1 MNNNEERVREFQDQ
15 TKDFGKG
22 KVTAGEYVAFL
33 HGAIGNSDECCRL
46 LSEMARLLPDDEKRE
61 ELMTSSTALK
71 RRSIRRKNRRRS
83 KQFSDNAINITKS
96 SSFKNLSSNEEK
108 SRSKLRSKSE
118 SLSRLSMPMQDQAN
132 NSAPIAYNPESAQ
145 WNQEKKS
152 SKAVCGFTSGKF
164 RERKSQ
170 HSSSLNLFGEALLQ
184 QDPIQ
189 KEDKQQPIKASR
201 FDATSSE
208 DESESDPKQQT
219 KSSLESESDDAKEE
233 SGFPQEEDADY
244 EKPVIS
250 RAEMRR
256 KLQRSMEF
264 DKNHQENNNQNS
276 TGREEENP
284 VLRRLKKQG
293 AVNFMMRP

>member
-1 MNNNEERVREFQDQ
+1 
-15 TKDFGKG
+15 
-22 KVTAGEYVAFL
+22 
-33 HGAIGNSDECCRL
+33 
-46 LSEMARLLPDDEKRE
+46 
-61 ELMTSSTALK
+61 
-71 RRSIRRKNRRRS
+71 
-83 KQFSDNAINITKS
+83 
-96 SSFKNLSSNEEK
+96 
-108 SRSKLRSKSE
+108 
-118 SLSRLSMPMQDQAN
+118 MPMQDQAN

-145 WNQEKKS
+145 CNQEKKS

-170 HSSSLNLFGEALLQ
+170 CSSSLNLFGEALLQ

-284 VLRRLKKQG
+284 VLRRLKRQG